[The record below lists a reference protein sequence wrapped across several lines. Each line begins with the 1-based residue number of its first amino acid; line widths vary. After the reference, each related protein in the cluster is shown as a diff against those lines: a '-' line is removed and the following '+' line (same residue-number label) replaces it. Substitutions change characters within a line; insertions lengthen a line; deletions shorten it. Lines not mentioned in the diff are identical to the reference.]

1 MKQEIKLVKYYG
13 IADAHGIESFLTEE
27 KEAFGNEAK
36 KNFNRELACL
46 MLRASLNRQR
56 HAVFYM
62 AELDRLTVS
71 IVKKYID
78 QGDFKKALVAI
89 KNLCVRYGFPTDV
102 KDEYQVSWDLIPNDK
117 LDPYCKAGWDTT
129 KQNAKDGEVA
139 IGG

>member
-13 IADAHGIESFLTEE
+13 IADAHGIESFLTESE
-27 KEAFGNEAK
+27 TK
-36 KNFNRELACL
+36 KDSLGIGGL

-62 AELDRLTVS
+62 AELDSLTVS

-78 QGDFKKALVAI
+78 QVDFKKALVAI

-102 KDEYQVSWDLIPNDK
+102 KDEYQVSWEMIPNAK
-117 LDPYCKAGWDTT
+117 LDPYSKAGWDIT
-129 KQNAKDGEVA
+129 KQNANPRSGTDGEVA